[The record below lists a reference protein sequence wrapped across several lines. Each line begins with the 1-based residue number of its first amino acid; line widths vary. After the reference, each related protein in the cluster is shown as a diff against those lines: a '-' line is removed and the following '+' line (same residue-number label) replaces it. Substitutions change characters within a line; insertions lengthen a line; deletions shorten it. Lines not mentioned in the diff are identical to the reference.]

1 MIMSI
6 AIAPRIRTLAATAV
20 LLASAGAM
28 AAPYAIT
35 YHGTIAN
42 SGMPANAPDGAA
54 FTLTLVLD
62 NGASTAASQSWSISQ
77 ITCGFWHWN
86 ASPNVAVAL
95 DMTGGIALGAG
106 NAVTNA
112 AGALTA
118 MFTDVNT
125 GGPLAFADYDT
136 SGLPAGATGIGWNAD
151 GNAQPFGIMAPWGA
165 SFDDGSGTPAGGVQM
180 AAGRWSAPQPFTGA
194 CDASAV
200 PPTPPT
206 PLALAA
212 VPTLSPW
219 GLLLLSALLG
229 LAALRRKILN
239 VFATYRLPGNR

>member
-1 MIMSI
+1 
-6 AIAPRIRTLAATAV
+6 V
-20 LLASAGAM
+20 LLASAGAT

-42 SGMPANAPDGAA
+42 SGMPADAPDGAA

-62 NGASTAASQSWSISQ
+62 NGASTAAGQSWNIGQ
-77 ITCGFWHWN
+77 ITCGFWRWRVDP
-86 ASPNVAVAL
+86 ARSVAVAL

-106 NAVTNA
+106 NAKANA
-112 AGALTA
+112 AGVLTA
-118 MFTDVNT
+118 VFSDVNT
-125 GGPLAFADYDT
+125 GGALAFADYDT
-136 SGLPAGATGIGWNAD
+136 SGLPAGASSIGWYAD
-151 GNAQPFGIMAPWGA
+151 GSAMPFGITAPWGA

-200 PPTPPT
+200 PPPIPFA
-206 PLALAA
+206 PNA

-239 VFATYRLPGNR
+239 VFAIYRFPGNR